1 MKSRLWQTFR
11 THIACAK
18 NSVLYGLII
27 ALFGGT
33 LPVAAEPLPPPDSAG
48 AIWAWSPNQEPRLP
62 SYVILHHTAYRDAD
76 HVIDKFLHADSRVS
90 AHYLITR
97 TGVLYQFVP
106 ESARAWHAGASRWR
120 NEDDLNSRS
129 IGIELDN
136 DGFEPYPEAQLVQ
149 LFKLLDELRSRYD
162 LPAGRFIGHADIA
175 PTRKIDPNV
184 NFPWERLAALG
195 FGHWAWSKDTTVPA
209 DLSIPQTL
217 AEIGYDLRQPQAA
230 LTAFKRHFI
239 PHRLHASFSAEDA
252 QVLARIAQQYRTERQ
267 SRPQKEDAP

>member
-1 MKSRLWQTFR
+1 MKSRLWHFVRIICTS
-11 THIACAK
+11 AK
-18 NSVLYGLII
+18 NTVFY
-27 ALFGGT
+27 ALAFSLMGGK
-33 LPVAAEPLPPPDSAG
+33 LPVAANPLPPPDSAG

-76 HVIDKFLHADSRVS
+76 HVIDKFLRADSRVS

-97 TGVLYQFVP
+97 TGTLYQFVP
-106 ESARAWHAGASRWR
+106 ESARAWHAGAARWR
-120 NEDDLNSRS
+120 NEEDLNSRS

-136 DGFEPYPEAQLVQ
+136 DGFEPYSEAQLVQ

-162 LPAGRFIGHADIA
+162 LPAGHFIGHADIA

-195 FGHWAWSKDTTVPA
+195 FGHWAWTKETTLPT
-209 DLSIPQTL
+209 DFSIPRAL
-217 AEIGYDLRQPQAA
+217 SDIGYDVRQPHAA

-239 PHRLHASFSAEDA
+239 PQRVRASFSTEDA
-252 QVLARIAQQYRTERQ
+252 QVLANIAQQYRQERQ
-267 SRPQKEDAP
+267 NAPIKEDAP

>member
-1 MKSRLWQTFR
+1 MKSRLWHLFR
-11 THIACAK
+11 IDRACAK
-18 NSVLYGLII
+18 TAVLYGLLISLLG
-27 ALFGGT
+27 ATFSA
-33 LPVAAEPLPPPDSAG
+33 AAEPLPPPDSTG

-62 SYVILHHTAYRDAD
+62 SYVILHHTAYRDAG
-76 HVIDKFLHADSRVS
+76 HVIDKFLREDSKVS

-106 ESARAWHAGASRWR
+106 ESARAWHAGAARWR

-136 DGFEPYPEAQLVQ
+136 DGFEPYSEAQLVR
-149 LFKLLDELRSRYD
+149 LFRLLDELRDRYN

-195 FGHWAWSKDTTVPA
+195 FGHWAWSKEASLPA
-209 DLSIPQTL
+209 DFSIPQAL
-217 AEIGYDLRQPQAA
+217 AEIGYDLRQPHAA
-230 LTAFKRHFI
+230 LTAFKRHFM
-239 PHRLHASFSAEDA
+239 PHRLRASFSTEDA
-252 QVLARIAQQYRTERQ
+252 QVLARIVQQYRQERQ
-267 SRPQKEDAP
+267 NTPAQEDAP